1 MFLMPTTLESWP
13 LTISQVMIWYLNP
26 LFVISGTKQM
36 PKEEA
41 VKLPYNS
48 FFLINQR
55 VGPKEEVVYFS
66 DSFTGQLRNLP
77 FSAILL
83 YFVAKLM

>member
-1 MFLMPTTLESWP
+1 
-13 LTISQVMIWYLNP
+13 
-26 LFVISGTKQM
+26 M

-83 YFVAKLM
+83 CFVAKLM